1 MSKPSMQRPSAKR
14 SPAARTAPA
23 RQEPPTSRRS
33 SGRAGKAQVIERIQS
48 DTREVHSGS
57 LLTTLK
63 RQGYEELPLEEI
75 QDRLSKLRTSL
86 AEFVISKRG

>member
-1 MSKPSMQRPSAKR
+1 MSTTSKQRPSGKHA
-14 SPAARTAPA
+14 AARSAPAGEKTSAPA
-23 RQEPPTSRRS
+23 RA
-33 SGRAGKAQVIERIQS
+33 SGRQGKACVIERIMA
-48 DTREVHSGS
+48 DTREIRGGS

-75 QDRLSKLRTSL
+75 QDRLSKLRTAL

>member
-1 MSKPSMQRPSAKR
+1 MSKASMQRPSAKR
-14 SPAARTAPA
+14 SPAARTASA
-23 RQEPPTSRRS
+23 RKEPPASRRS
-33 SGRAGKAQVIERIQS
+33 SGRAGKAQVIERILS

-63 RQGYEELPLEEI
+63 KQGYEELPLEEI
-75 QDRLSKLRTSL
+75 QDRLSKLRTAL

>member
-1 MSKPSMQRPSAKR
+1 M
-14 SPAARTAPA
+14 
-23 RQEPPTSRRS
+23 
-33 SGRAGKAQVIERIQS
+33 IERILS

-63 RQGYEELPLEEI
+63 KQGYEELPLEEI
-75 QDRLSKLRTSL
+75 QDRLSKLRTAL

>member
-1 MSKPSMQRPSAKR
+1 MA
-14 SPAARTAPA
+14 
-23 RQEPPTSRRS
+23 
-33 SGRAGKAQVIERIQS
+33 
-48 DTREVHSGS
+48 DTREIRGGS

-75 QDRLSKLRTSL
+75 QDRLSKLRTAL